1 MNSEPFY
8 QNQDWA
14 RKMRDFAPHAFNYYT
29 NLENEILKDQAL
41 SKKDKLLILVGI
53 NAAGR
58 YERGVMDYTKKALDA
73 GASLGELVEILT
85 PCILSRGIPAWFEG
99 LKAITFALEIVGR
112 DENSSSYQEFLDF
125 QDVHEVINYFKT
137 EANGIKA
144 EWVTVM
150 EQEAEQVLYHYGNL
164 RASILKDGAVS
175 RKLKEF
181 VLVGINVAERYP
193 KGIELHLNSARKL
206 GATEAEISEVVLTG
220 MLNGGLPAW
229 FEGSVFLK

>member
-1 MNSEPFY
+1 MSSEPFY

-14 RKMRDFAPHAFNYYT
+14 RKMREVAPNAFESYT
-29 NLENEILKDQAL
+29 NLEKEILRDLAL

-58 YERGVMDYTKKALDA
+58 YERGVMDYTKRALGE
-73 GASLGELVEILT
+73 GASVGELVEILT

-99 LKAITFALEIVGR
+99 LKAITFALELVER
-112 DENSSSYQEFLDF
+112 DENPSAHQELPDF
-125 QDVHEVINYFKT
+125 QDVHEVIEYFKT

-144 EWVTVM
+144 EWVTVL

-164 RASILKDGAVS
+164 RASILKDGAVP

-206 GATEAEISEVVLTG
+206 GATEAEISEVILTG

-229 FEGSVFLK
+229 FEGSIFLK